1 MPFTETTS
9 RVKVST
15 PSRRRTDL
23 NIGAAVLAVII
34 SLVILAL
41 LAGSPSSPAHRHE
54 PRTATRGGAAV
65 THGAAR
71 P

>member
-1 MPFTETTS
+1 MPFTETTF
-9 RVKVST
+9 RVTVST
-15 PSRRRTDL
+15 PSRRRMEL
-23 NIGAAVLAVII
+23 NIGAAVVAVII

-41 LAGSPSSPAHRHE
+41 LAGSPSSADRHGPRAAAPA
-54 PRTATRGGAAV
+54 GAAV